1 MMKSLKLLFIAAGV
15 LLLIA
20 ISAIGYAFTQLKPA
34 DTTATETTSF
44 VIPKGQAVQVI
55 ASRLEEDGLI
65 RNALAFRVLAKLE
78 GFESSIQSG
87 SFKLSPSMTPSE
99 IGEMLTSGSEDIWVT
114 IPEGWRAEEIATSLA
129 EQELPLF
136 DEEEFL
142 ALARSDEGRLF
153 PDSYL
158 VPKEFTAEQI
168 HSLLINTF
176 ETKVVE
182 GLSDEIDAAP
192 LPLDEAIVLASII
205 ERESRGADE
214 MRQVAGILYNR
225 LDIGMALQ
233 TDATLQ
239 YIEGYDRVEQS
250 WWTPPSVATKQI
262 DSPYNTYLY
271 PDLPPRPIANP
282 GIDAIAAALSPAE
295 NDYLFYIHDRQGGI
309 HYATT
314 LDEHNRNIDRHLR

>member
-1 MMKSLKLLFIAAGV
+1 MMKPLKLLFIAAGI
-15 LLLIA
+15 LLLLA
-20 ISAIGYAFTQLKPA
+20 ISLVGYAFTQLKPV
-34 DTTATETTSF
+34 DSSVTETTSF

-55 ASRLEEDGLI
+55 ASRLEENGLV
-65 RNALAFRVLAKLE
+65 RNALAFRVLAKVE

-99 IGEMLTSGSEDIWVT
+99 IGQTLTSGSEDVWIT
-114 IPEGWRAEEIATSLA
+114 IPEGWRVEEIAASLA

-142 ALARSDEGRLF
+142 SFARSDEGKLF

-158 VPKEFTAEQI
+158 VPKEFTAQQVYF
-168 HSLLINTF
+168 LLINTF

-182 GLSDEIDAAP
+182 GLSQEIENAP
-192 LPLDEAIVLASII
+192 LPLDEALVLASII
-205 ERESRGADE
+205 ERESRGAEE

-239 YIEGYDRVEQS
+239 YIEGYNTTQQS
-250 WWTPPSVATKQI
+250 WWSPPSVATKQV

-282 GIDAIAAALSPAE
+282 GIDAISAVLNPAQNE
-295 NDYLFYIHDRQGGI
+295 YIFYIHDRQGRI

-314 LDEHNRNIDRHLR
+314 LDEHNQNINRYLR